1 MGAADPT
8 PLANEL
14 YYHYPLEKHNRNKV
28 RDQAKRLNSSLERIR
43 KASQSFEAP
52 TEEDLVCYQGTCVTV
67 PPEQEANLGLR
78 KALEEAE
85 EACSK
90 SSPPPAK
97 KKRWFGW
104 PD

>member
-8 PLANEL
+8 PLVNDI

-28 RDQAKRLNSSLERIR
+28 RDQATRLNKSLERIR
-43 KASQSFEAP
+43 RASEQFAPP
-52 TEEDLVCYQGTCVTV
+52 TETEIVCHRDTCITV
-67 PPEQEANLGLR
+67 PPEKEANLKLR

-85 EACSK
+85 DACSK
-90 SSPPPAK
+90 SSPPPSK
-97 KKRWFGW
+97 KRRWFGW